1 MSFKLKLFFTA
12 AHRLLLNFGINIK
25 LLKNFI
31 FLPKYLLD
39 FYHYKKKGK
48 IDYFYPILGDNK
60 KKAGDLDPHY
70 FQQDL
75 LVSKYIFKKKPKKHV
90 DIGSRIDGFVA
101 QVAAFRKIEIFDIRK
116 INIRFNNIIFKK
128 LNITNLKRSYLSYTD
143 SLSCLHTIEHLG
155 LGRYGDK
162 IDVNGHLT
170 GFNNLI
176 KILKKKGRLYV
187 SLPISEFNQTY
198 FNAHRTFNPLD
209 ILNWSKTN
217 IFLERFDYINDSG
230 ELKINKNLRKENFK
244 NLIHGLGIYTFVK
257 K

>member
-1 MSFKLKLFFTA
+1 MTFKLKLYFITI
-12 AHRLLLNFGINIK
+12 HRLLLNFGINIK

-31 FLPKYLLD
+31 FLPKYLFD
-39 FYHYKKKGK
+39 FYKYKKKGK

-60 KKAGDLDPHY
+60 EKAADLDSHY

-75 LVSKYIFKKKPKKHV
+75 LVAKYIFKKKPKKHV

-101 QVAAFRKIEIFDIRK
+101 HLGSFREIEIFDIRK
-116 INIRFNNIIFKK
+116 IKIKFNTIIFKK
-128 LNITNLKRSYLSYTD
+128 LDITNVKKKYFDYTD

-162 IDVNGHLT
+162 IDVNGHIN

-176 KILKKKGRLYV
+176 KILKKRGRLYV
-187 SLPISEFNQTY
+187 SLPIAEFSRTY

-209 ILNWSKTN
+209 ILYWSKTN
-217 IFLERFDYINDSG
+217 IVLERFDYINDKG
-230 ELKINKNLRKENFK
+230 ELRINKDLRKVNFK

-257 K
+257 R

>member
-1 MSFKLKLFFTA
+1 MTYKLKFFFIA
-12 AHRLLLNFGINIK
+12 SHRLLLNFGINIK
-25 LLKNFI
+25 LLKNLI
-31 FLPKYLLD
+31 FFPKYLLD
-39 FYHYKKKGK
+39 FYKYKKEGK

-60 KKAGDLDPHY
+60 KKAGDLDSHY

-75 LVSKYIFKKKPKKHV
+75 LVAKYIFKKKPKKHV
-90 DIGSRIDGFVA
+90 DIGSRIDGFVSH
-101 QVAAFRKIEIFDIRK
+101 VGSFREIEIFDIRK
-116 INIRFNNIIFKK
+116 IKVKFNNIIFKK
-128 LNITNLKRSYLSYTD
+128 LNLTNVKSRYFNYTD

-176 KILKKKGRLYV
+176 KILKKRGRLYV
-187 SLPISEFNQTY
+187 SLPISEFDRTY

-209 ILNWSKTN
+209 ILNWSKNN
-217 IFLERFDYINDSG
+217 IILERFDYINDNG
-230 ELKINKNLRKENFK
+230 ELKINKNIKKENFK

-257 K
+257 R